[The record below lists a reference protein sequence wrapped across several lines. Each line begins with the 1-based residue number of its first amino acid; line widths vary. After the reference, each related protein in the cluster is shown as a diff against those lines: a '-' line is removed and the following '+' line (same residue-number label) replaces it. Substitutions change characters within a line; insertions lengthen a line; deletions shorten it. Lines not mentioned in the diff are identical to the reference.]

1 MSPIRVLVADDHE
14 LVRAGFRSL
23 LQAIDGV
30 EVVAEADDGLRAVE
44 LVRTHR
50 PNLVL
55 MDIAMRGLN
64 GLEATSRIAREF
76 PQVRVIILSMHKA
89 EEYVLQALR
98 NGASGYLL
106 KNATPAE
113 LELAVRTVSRG
124 DTYLTPAI
132 SRQVIDGYVRRLTP
146 GETSADLLTPRQ
158 REILQLIA
166 EGLTTK
172 AIADRLHVSVKT
184 VETHRSQLMKRL
196 NIRDVAGL
204 VRYAIRIGL
213 IQAQ

>member
-1 MSPIRVLVADDHE
+1 MSPIRILVADDHE

-23 LQAIDGV
+23 LQALDGV

-64 GLEATSRIAREF
+64 GLEATSRIVKEF

-132 SRQVIDGYVRRLTP
+132 SRQVIEGYVQRLAP

-172 AIADRLHVSVKT
+172 SIADRLHVSVKT
-184 VETHRSQLMKRL
+184 VETHRGHLMKRL
-196 NIRDVAGL
+196 NIHDVPGL